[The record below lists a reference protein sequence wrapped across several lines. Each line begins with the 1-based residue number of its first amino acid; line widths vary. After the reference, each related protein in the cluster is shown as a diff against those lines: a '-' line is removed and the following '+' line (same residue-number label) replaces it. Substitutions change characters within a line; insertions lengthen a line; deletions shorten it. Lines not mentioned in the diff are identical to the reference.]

1 MNFLL
6 STQQKTRSDNYCPNI
21 TMNMIFMLTKSSKT
35 NESDKFVLKLSQKLN
50 LRYPNQRVALQNLEK

>member
-1 MNFLL
+1 
-6 STQQKTRSDNYCPNI
+6 
-21 TMNMIFMLTKSSKT
+21 MNMIFMLMKSSKT